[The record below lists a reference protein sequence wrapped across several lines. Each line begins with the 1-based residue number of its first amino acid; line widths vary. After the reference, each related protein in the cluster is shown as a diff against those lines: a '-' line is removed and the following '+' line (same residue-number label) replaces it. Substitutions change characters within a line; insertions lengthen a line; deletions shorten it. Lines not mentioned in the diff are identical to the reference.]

1 MSSRILVDEIYSK
14 TGNTSALTIES
25 DGTIKVPQL
34 PAFFVRDNTSSVLTF
49 TTQTTWLWD
58 EVVLDTRSG
67 YSTSTGRY
75 TVPVAGVYEFTA
87 FTIHEG
93 GTNGSIRMRKNGT
106 QVANGHTS
114 STQDNYDTTM
124 ISYIDNFL
132 ANDWVDILAYTS
144 SGEQYYGGVWS
155 GFMGKMLG

>member
-1 MSSRILVDEIYSK
+1 MTGIIKVDTIQNNGGT
-14 TGNTSALTIES
+14 TGLTIES

-34 PAFFVRDNTSSVLTF
+34 PAFFVRDNTDSALTF

-114 STQDNYDTTM
+114 SGQDQYDTVTV
-124 ISYIDNFL
+124 SYIDNF
-132 ANDWVDILAYTS
+132 AVNDWVDILAYTS
-144 SGEQYYGGVWS
+144 ANEQYYGGHWS